1 MLTAWPVRFLIFA
14 FLTTLPM
21 MSTAEIDRSTLL
33 RERQM
38 DASTPA
44 PLPSHNRLPSGP
56 VSSEWFWTQVSP
68 SIGSAGPHRWT
79 RALRVVETAR
89 TRGTAVFNAGPRVR
103 RIVERWGSILT
114 REAKQRNVSLPL
126 LIAVI
131 AVESG
136 GNARAISPK
145 GAGGLMQL
153 MPFTARRF
161 GVINSL
167 APAQNVRGGARYLS
181 WLLNRFKGDTVLA
194 LAGYNAGEGAVDA
207 YGGVPPYRETR
218 DYVPKVAA
226 AFAAASRLCETPVT
240 GARSTCVL
248 K

>member
-1 MLTAWPVRFLIFA
+1 MRFLILA
-14 FLTTLPM
+14 ILLMVPVA
-21 MSTAEIDRSTLL
+21 SSAEIDRSVLL

-38 DASTPA
+38 DASRPVPPRA
-44 PLPSHNRLPSGP
+44 SRRMPSGP
-56 VSSEWFWTQVSP
+56 VSSEWFWKQISP
-68 SIGSAGPHRWT
+68 AMGSAGPSRWT

-89 TRGTAVFNAGPRVR
+89 TTGTAVFDAGPRVA
-103 RIVERWGSILT
+103 RILKRWGPILT
-114 REAKQRNVSLPL
+114 REAAQRNVSLPL

-136 GNARAISPK
+136 GNPRAISPK

-153 MPFTARRF
+153 MPPTARRF
-161 GVINSL
+161 GVNNSL

-181 WLLNRFKGDTVLA
+181 WLLNRFNEDPVLA
-194 LAGYNAGEGAVDA
+194 LAGYNAGEGAVEA

-226 AFAAASRLCETPVT
+226 AFSAASRLCKTPAT
-240 GARSTCVL
+240 GARSKCVL

>member
-1 MLTAWPVRFLIFA
+1 MLRCALLSLLIVWPALGG
-14 FLTTLPM
+14 
-21 MSTAEIDRSTLL
+21 AEINRALLL

-38 DASTPA
+38 DASKPMPIMPRNGSAMT
-44 PLPSHNRLPSGP
+44 SGP
-56 VSSEWFWTQVSP
+56 VSSEWFWQQISP
-68 SIGSAGPHRWT
+68 AIQPAGPARWSQ
-79 RALRVVETAR
+79 ALRAVAQAR
-89 TRGTAVFNAGPRVR
+89 AQGNPVFNAAPRVA
-103 RIVERWGSILT
+103 RIVREWGPILT
-114 REAKQRNVSLPL
+114 REAARRNISLPL

-136 GNARAISPK
+136 GNPRAISPK

-161 GVINSL
+161 GVNNSL

-181 WLLNRFKGDTVLA
+181 WLLKRFDEDPVLA
-194 LAGYNAGEGAVDA
+194 LAGYNAGEGAVEKH
-207 YGGVPPYRETR
+207 GGVPPYRETR

-226 AFAAASRLCETPVT
+226 AFAAASRFCTAPSS
-240 GARSTCVL
+240 GARGACTL